1 MRNHP
6 LLALL
11 SVSLSFSVLS
21 VAHASS
27 GVTIDQPKVLYK
39 LQPGQSVTNVVNVLN
54 PGFSGENLEIKVVQN
69 DWLLS
74 PQGEPQYL
82 SPGTLKQSLARW
94 LTLPANTFALGG
106 QNQRDVRY
114 TLQVP
119 PGTAPGLYWG
129 VLFFN
134 SQAQPNANVPK
145 NGVALQYT
153 VNVGHIIYVEVGE
166 VKTDGRISS
175 LKAGFDKD
183 KLTVTAAL
191 RNQGSTYLGV
201 QGKVEVRDAKGVM
214 VAQGEV
220 PSSLILPGYS
230 RSFDTVIDKVL
241 TPGKYLVLTALEYQ
255 KGKFYTGETTLEVK

>member
-1 MRNHP
+1 MRNFA
-6 LLALL
+6 LLALG
-11 SVSLSFSVLS
+11 LSFSV
-21 VAHASS
+21 AYASS

-54 PGFSGENLEIKVVQN
+54 PGFSGENLEIKVAQN
-69 DWLLS
+69 DWLLN
-74 PQGEPQYL
+74 PMGEPQYL

-94 LTLPANTFALGG
+94 LTLSANTFALGG

-119 PGTAPGLYWG
+119 AGTTPGLYWG

-166 VKTDGRISS
+166 TKVDGRIAS

-183 KLTVTAAL
+183 KLTVTSSL
-191 RNQGSTYLGV
+191 RNQGTTYMGV

-220 PSSLILPGYS
+220 PNSLILPGYS
-230 RSFDTVIDKVL
+230 RTFDTVMDKTL
-241 TPGKYLVLTALEYQ
+241 AKGKYLVLTALEYQ